1 VFAPVSV
8 WLWRDWWRCGRL
20 TGAMKL
26 GHAWWVRC
34 EVAEAHDGGGCIVAV
49 GDATMVVVMV
59 LSLLSADFPT
69 SSFAALEGT

>member
-1 VFAPVSV
+1 
-8 WLWRDWWRCGRL
+8 
-20 TGAMKL
+20 MKL